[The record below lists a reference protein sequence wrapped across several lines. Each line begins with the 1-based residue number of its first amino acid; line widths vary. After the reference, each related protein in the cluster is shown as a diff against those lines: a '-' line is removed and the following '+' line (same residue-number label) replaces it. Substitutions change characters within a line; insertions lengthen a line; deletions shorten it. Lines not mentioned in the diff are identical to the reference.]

1 MSQALVLCIEFH
13 QPYRLRPLAAWD
25 IARQHDYFTDTGP
38 SEYNNQRVF
47 LRECERTYRPLLHML
62 QTTLAEQPVGLTCVI
77 SGTWLEQAQAWAPDV
92 VTSMQALVATGRV
105 ELLGHTYYHSLAW
118 WHDTHEHQRQVRQHQ
133 AAMQTAFGLTP
144 TAYSNTGTTADS
156 ALAAWAHRS
165 GYRTLLAQ
173 AGPGDLGWRSPNHLD
188 QRAGI
193 PVLLVNQRL
202 SQLYQRQSAANRS
215 ARDYATRMQYDSPGA
230 EIITLYISAEQTQPP
245 AGGTDFLRRLM
256 TDWLSRGN
264 TMASASYAARTHSVR
279 DTIELT
285 PPPPQYNDLQRDA
298 LRYTYQLA
306 PSVAEAAASIQQD
319 YRRLLASDYLAY
331 LADDPAGSYS
341 PYTSKHDAFLWYM
354 NTLRDIAW
362 RAQHDT

>member
-25 IARQHDYFTDTGP
+25 IARQHDYFTDTDP

-62 QTTLAEQPVGLTCVI
+62 QTTLAEQQVGLTCVI

-118 WHDTHEHQRQVRQHQ
+118 WHDTDEHQRQVRQHQ
-133 AAMQTAFGLTP
+133 AAMQTTFGLTP

-165 GYRTLLAQ
+165 GYRALLAQ
-173 AGPGDLGWRSPNHLD
+173 AGPSG
-188 QRAGI
+188 

-202 SQLYQRQSAANRS
+202 SQLYQRQSAAKRS
-215 ARDYATRMQYDSPGA
+215 ARDYATRIQYDSPSA

-264 TMASASYAARTHSVR
+264 TMASASYAARTYPVR
-279 DTIELT
+279 DAIELT
-285 PPPPQYNDLQRDA
+285 SPLPQYNDLQRDA
-298 LRYTYQLA
+298 LRYAYQLA
-306 PSVAEAAASIQQD
+306 PSLAAAAASTRRD
-319 YRRLLASDYLAY
+319 YQRLLASDYLAY
-331 LADDPAGSYS
+331 VADGPASSYS

-362 RAQHDT
+362 RAQHNT